1 MINTKQIK
9 YLNIKTKSVA
19 DETLKLPP
27 IIMSPGLHALTEP
40 LPRPCDAHLTKADRG
55 HFRD

>member
-40 LPRPCDAHLTKADRG
+40 LPRPCDAHLTKADQG
-55 HFRD
+55 H